1 MDAIQE
7 VLGAIMLLLA
17 GAALVLLAIILLLVE
32 ANIVLRLLEKVA
44 RGARSKEGP
53 DDVAC

>member
-7 VLGAIMLLLA
+7 ILGAILLLLA
-17 GAALVLLAIILLLVE
+17 GVALVLLAIILLLVE

-44 RGARSKEGP
+44 RGARFEEGP
-53 DDVAC
+53 DDVAS